1 MPELPEVETV
11 KRGLN
16 EHLPGLSIQEVSV
29 FSPGILK
36 NEAPETFRLR
46 ILGDCFV
53 HVDRKGKYL
62 LLYLASDQVILIHLR
77 MTGNLYYVPPE
88 HPREK
93 HLRLLFLLDSGEE
106 LRFVD
111 QRRFGEVYLILASQ
125 IPEFPPLKKL
135 GMEPLD
141 PSFTLSRFQEMLQGS
156 QRGIKQFLL
165 DQTKIAGI
173 GNIYADEA
181 LFLAGIRPTR
191 KANSLSSQE
200 IYKLFQAIREVLLRS
215 IAAQGRTFS
224 HYHNA
229 QGEPGDYQPLIHD
242 HQKEFC
248 PLCGGPIEYVKV
260 GQRGTFYCP
269 RCQK

>member
-1 MPELPEVETV
+1 MPELPEVETI

-29 FSPGILK
+29 YFPGILK
-36 NEAPETFRLR
+36 NESPENFRLR

-53 HVDRKGKYL
+53 QVGRKGKYL

-77 MTGNLYYVPPE
+77 MTGNLYYTSHN

-93 HLRLLFLLDSGEE
+93 HLHLLFLLDSGEE

-111 QRRFGEVYLILASQ
+111 QRKFGEVYLLLASQ
-125 IPEFPPLKKL
+125 ISNFAPLKKL
-135 GMEPLD
+135 GVEPLD
-141 PSFTLSRFQEMLQGS
+141 LSFSPSQLQALLQSS

-165 DQTKIAGI
+165 DQAKIAGI

-181 LFLAGIRPTR
+181 LFLAGIKPTR
-191 KANSLSSQE
+191 KACSLSYE
-200 IYKLFQAIREVLLRS
+200 EVHRLFQAIREVLLRS

-224 HYHNA
+224 HYRNA

-242 HQKEFC
+242 SKKRFC
-248 PLCGGPIEYVKV
+248 PFCGGPIEYIKV
-260 GQRGTFYCP
+260 AQRGTFYCP